1 MAVGS
6 GGSVGRSVGSTA
18 FSGVAV
24 FFGLGVGVCLG
35 VFVAGAVASGVCV
48 DVSIFLPSAGLFGDG
63 VVDASGAKVAFFSG
77 EVTSA
82 SVGVSTSAGG
92 AAKAAV
98 AVGWLDAL
106 FESSL
111 FDLAAA
117 SGAESTLVVIAVE
130 AFTSFVF
137 VSAEFASE
145 FVAAELVVCVAA
157 AAITGSVVGSVG
169 ALAVWCG

>member
-1 MAVGS
+1 M
-6 GGSVGRSVGSTA
+6 
-18 FSGVAV
+18 
-24 FFGLGVGVCLG
+24 
-35 VFVAGAVASGVCV
+35 
-48 DVSIFLPSAGLFGDG
+48 
-63 VVDASGAKVAFFSG
+63 AFFSG

-98 AVGWLDAL
+98 AVGWLAAL

-111 FDLAAA
+111 FALAAA
-117 SGAESTLVVIAVE
+117 SGAASTLVVTARE

-137 VSAEFASE
+137 VSVEFATE

-157 AAITGSVVGSVG
+157 AAITGSVVGSTG
-169 ALAVWCG
+169 DLAVWCG